1 MLRAGKKVK
10 GSNTP
15 DPMAFMGQLVSALRN
30 RLLSNLCYCTLKATR
45 VPLHHKRRNYA
56 YR

>member
-1 MLRAGKKVK
+1 MIRAGKKVK

-30 RLLSNLCYCTLKATR
+30 WLLSNLCYCTLKATR